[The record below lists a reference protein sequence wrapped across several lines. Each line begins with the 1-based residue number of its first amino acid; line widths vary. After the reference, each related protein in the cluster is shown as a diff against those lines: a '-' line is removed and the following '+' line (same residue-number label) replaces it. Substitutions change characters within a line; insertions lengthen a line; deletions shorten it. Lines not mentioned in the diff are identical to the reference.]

1 MNPASRST
9 NTEGTVIFTRQDP
22 SVPFLI
28 HSSELASLALKG
40 EMEPFGGNYAA
51 KLAPCACNSYLLLR
65 VSTVNKFLVGAWACW
80 EKRPG
85 QPCL

>member
-28 HSSELASLALKG
+28 HSSELASLTLRE
-40 EMEPFGGNYAA
+40 EMEPLGGFT
-51 KLAPCACNSYLLLR
+51 LR
-65 VSTVNKFLVGAWACW
+65 N
-80 EKRPG
+80 
-85 QPCL
+85 